1 MRDPIRSVSLLVGV
15 VTTALGGCGAD
26 QRPGPGANAGTP
38 AAAAGSSAAGAPTNP
53 TGGQPG
59 QAGAVAAGGGAQA
72 GTSNGGAAGNDN
84 HIGNPRDD
92 APSDLVTFTA
102 TDEVILNPERGF
114 YATTSLVNA
123 SNLSGM
129 RASGVTLVH
138 SYVRLDAYRTLDI
151 PQSLLTEVTAGFQ
164 KARQAGVKIILRF
177 AYNFGPYPNSEP
189 DAPKT
194 WVLTH
199 IQQLRPLLEANA
211 DVIAVVQAGFIGA
224 WGEWHTSTNNLTEPA
239 TRQAILE
246 ALVDAVPTS
255 RSVQLRYPPYKRAL
269 YGDPLTA
276 ADAFGVTRAARV
288 GHHNDCFV
296 SSDDDVGTYPTDQ
309 INFYRDYVGA
319 DAAFVPMGGETCAVS
334 PPRSECASALA
345 EMAKLHFSYI
355 NGEFQADVLTSWSG
369 CLPEMQKRLGYRLAL
384 KSAELPAMA
393 RPGGSFTLRV
403 ELENQGFAAP
413 FNARPVFVVLRGPGA
428 PLRVQLEK
436 PEPRRWLTSGTISAR
451 LRLPSA
457 LPAGNYS
464 LALWLPDAAQS
475 LQPQPNYALRLANT
489 NVWDDATGENKLGNI
504 QITGTAPGTIVPDAT
519 SLAVLA
525 E

>member
-1 MRDPIRSVSLLVGV
+1 MQTLARSASLLAGV
-15 VTTALGGCGAD
+15 VAATLVACGGTEQPQASQHGAGATAS
-26 QRPGPGANAGTP
+26 
-38 AAAAGSSAAGAPTNP
+38 AGSPAGGNTP
-53 TGGQPG
+53 TGGQPDRAGTAGVNGG
-59 QAGAVAAGGGAQA
+59 QAGTPNGGTAGGIDSSAM
-72 GTSNGGAAGNDN
+72 
-84 HIGNPRDD
+84 D
-92 APSDLVTFTA
+92 APSTAVTFTA
-102 TDEVILNPERGF
+102 TDDVISNPERGF
-114 YATTSLVNA
+114 YATTNLVDA
-123 SNLSGM
+123 PNLSGM

-138 SYVRLDAYRTLDI
+138 SYVRLDAYRTADI
-151 PQSLLTEVTAGFQ
+151 PQSLLTQVTAGFA

-199 IQQLRPLLEANA
+199 IQQLKPLLEANA

-269 YGDPLTA
+269 YGAPLTT
-276 ADAFGVTRAARV
+276 ADAFGVTRAARI

-309 INFYRDYVGA
+309 IDFYRDYVGA
-319 DAAFVPMGGETCAVS
+319 DSAFVPTGGETCAVS

-345 EMAKLHFSYI
+345 EMQKLHFSYV
-355 NGEFQADVLTSWSG
+355 NREFQQGVLASWSG
-369 CLPEMQKRLGYRLAL
+369 CMPEMQKRLGYRLAL
-384 KSAELPAMA
+384 KTAELPASA
-393 RPGGSFTLRV
+393 RPGGSFTLQV

-413 FNARPVFVVLRGPGA
+413 FSARPVFVVLRGTGDPI
-428 PLRVQLEK
+428 RVQLEK
-436 PEPRRWLTSGTISAR
+436 PEPRRWLTAGHIRAR
-451 LRLPSA
+451 LRLPSTLA
-457 LPAGNYS
+457 SGTYS
-464 LALWLPDAAQS
+464 LALWLPDAAKTLEPQS
-475 LQPQPNYALRLANT
+475 AYALRFANT
-489 NVWDDATGENKLGNI
+489 NVWDEATGENKLGNI
-504 QITGTAPGTIVPDAT
+504 QISDTAPGTVAPDAM